1 MILHSQEN
9 EISTTVKL
17 TSPDD
22 QVTDPVSEPLSESD
36 IEIIVSDPINPLD
49 SDDDGIEIILYDDSI
64 QPSKEWPCWSPY
76 LDDYENRMIYEFNPE
91 VFQNPPWLEPEADL
105 TEYFNYDFE
114 RMRRAGVEE
123 LSAIEGVGEVIATA
137 FRDYF
142 DKEENQAMLQELLPE
157 LNIEKPQ
164 ISENAELL
172 AGKVFVIT
180 GRLNFYANR
189 DELKAIIEERG
200 GKVTGSV
207 TGKTTCLINNDITS
221 SSSKNKKAKELQEE
235 MAAELAKLG

>member
-22 QVTDPVSEPLSESD
+22 QITDPVSEPLSESD

-105 TEYFNYDFE
+105 TEYFNYDFD
-114 RMRRAGVEE
+114 
-123 LSAIEGVGEVIATA
+123 LSSWRVFGST
-137 FRDYF
+137 
-142 DKEENQAMLQELLPE
+142 LL
-157 LNIEKPQ
+157 
-164 ISENAELL
+164 
-172 AGKVFVIT
+172 
-180 GRLNFYANR
+180 
-189 DELKAIIEERG
+189 
-200 GKVTGSV
+200 
-207 TGKTTCLINNDITS
+207 
-221 SSSKNKKAKELQEE
+221 
-235 MAAELAKLG
+235 